1 VSVEL
6 EDVWFAYDEGEP
18 VLRSVNLVL
27 PAGSNVAIV
36 GRTGS
41 GKSTLAKL
49 LIRLA
54 DPSEGVVRLAGE
66 NLREVSAASRHRCI
80 RLVPQDGFL
89 FNTTIAE
96 NLRMGRP
103 EASDADIEAA
113 FDALGLGTWLASLPA
128 GIDTEVGQRG
138 EEISVGE
145 RQLVA
150 LARAELSDPGLLL
163 LDEATSN
170 VDPETEQSL
179 GRALAVLSQGRTT
192 VSVAHRLSTAEAA
205 DLVVVVEDGQVVQFG
220 PHHELVAVP
229 GIYRQLYESWVGNTH
244 QAVS

>member
-1 VSVEL
+1 
-6 EDVWFAYDEGEP
+6 
-18 VLRSVNLVL
+18 
-27 PAGSNVAIV
+27 
-36 GRTGS
+36 
-41 GKSTLAKL
+41 
-49 LIRLA
+49 
-54 DPSEGVVRLAGE
+54 
-66 NLREVSAASRHRCI
+66 
-80 RLVPQDGFL
+80 
-89 FNTTIAE
+89 
-96 NLRMGRP
+96 
-103 EASDADIEAA
+103 
-113 FDALGLGTWLASLPA
+113 
-128 GIDTEVGQRG
+128 
-138 EEISVGE
+138 
-145 RQLVA
+145 
-150 LARAELSDPGLLL
+150 LL